1 MFKSPGYILQYCPQY
16 IARDDVFI
24 CLATQTSMY
33 TISSKHYYHSRASDV
48 KSQSSRAK
56 STRTWVELELQTI
69 LALFSKR
76 FALHLY
82 FVLLFSKYP
91 IQTVF
96 SVNQPCNK
104 SNITLIMKN
113 MPSVSNNIA
122 LASSSNIGADL
133 GHILQY

>member
-16 IARDDVFI
+16 IAREYVFI

-33 TISSKHYYHSRASDV
+33 SISSKHYYHSRASDV
-48 KSQSSRAK
+48 KSQWSRAK

-104 SNITLIMKN
+104 SNITLILKN

-122 LASSSNIGADL
+122 LASSGNIVADL